1 MKNVSQ
7 NWREPKMDIKQ
18 QELDMAEEYILS
30 KLFGNATN
38 PVISKKWETILIL
51 KNINYRE
58 KINEYLNIFEIFAKD
73 LQKENGYFDGN
84 KTTQLMILQFPYLQG
99 LVLPDIRPI
108 DFFRLVDNLIGLDKI
123 GEIIQV

>member
-1 MKNVSQ
+1 
-7 NWREPKMDIKQ
+7 MDIKQ

-38 PVISKKWETILIL
+38 PVISKKWESILIL

-73 LQKENGYFDGN
+73 LLKENGYFDGN

>member
-1 MKNVSQ
+1 
-7 NWREPKMDIKQ
+7 MDIKQ

-38 PVISKKWETILIL
+38 PVISKKWEAILIL

-108 DFFRLVDNLIGLDKI
+108 DLARFLDGMINLEKLGAYLREWFTLWYIN
-123 GEIIQV
+123 

>member
-1 MKNVSQ
+1 
-7 NWREPKMDIKQ
+7 MDIKQ

-38 PVISKKWETILIL
+38 PVISKKWEAILIL

-108 DFFRLVDNLIGLDKI
+108 DLARFIDGIVNLEKLGAYLR
-123 GEIIQV
+123 E

>member
-7 NWREPKMDIKQ
+7 SWREIMDVKQ
-18 QELDMAEEYILS
+18 NELDMAEEFVLA
-30 KLFGNATN
+30 KLFGNAQT
-38 PVISKKWETILIL
+38 PVISKKWEILLAL
-51 KNINYRE
+51 KGIDYRQ
-58 KINEYLNIFEIFAKD
+58 KINDYLFLFEQFAKD
-73 LQKENGYFDGN
+73 VQKDNGMFDGQ
-84 KTTQLMILQFPYLQG
+84 KISHIIAIQYPYLQG

>member
-1 MKNVSQ
+1 MRNVSQ
-7 NWREPKMDIKQ
+7 NWREIMDVKQ
-18 QELDMAEEYILS
+18 NELDIAEEFVLA

-38 PVISKKWETILIL
+38 PVISKKWEAILIL

-108 DFFRLVDNLIGLDKI
+108 DLARFINGIVNLEKLGAYLR
-123 GEIIQV
+123 E

>member
-1 MKNVSQ
+1 MNKYTNETFEKVLVQ
-7 NWREPKMDIKQ
+7 EFDKDISSHK
-18 QELDMAEEYILS
+18 
-30 KLFGNATN
+30 T
-38 PVISKKWETILIL
+38 
-51 KNINYRE
+51 
-58 KINEYLNIFEIFAKD
+58 KD

-123 GEIIQV
+123 GEIIQVWLK

>member
-7 NWREPKMDIKQ
+7 KWREPKMDIKQ

-30 KLFGNATN
+30 KLFSNATN
-38 PVISKKWETILIL
+38 PVISKKWEAILIL

>member
-1 MKNVSQ
+1 
-7 NWREPKMDIKQ
+7 MDIKQ

-38 PVISKKWETILIL
+38 PVISKKWEAILIL

-108 DFFRLVDNLIGLDKI
+108 DLARFIDGIVNLEKLGAYLR
-123 GEIIQV
+123 EWFTLWYTN

>member
-1 MKNVSQ
+1 
-7 NWREPKMDIKQ
+7 MDIKQ

-38 PVISKKWETILIL
+38 PVISKKWEAILIL

-58 KINEYLNIFEIFAKD
+58 KINKYLNIFEIFAKD
-73 LQKENGYFDGN
+73 LQKKNGYFDGN

-123 GEIIQV
+123 GEIIQVWLK